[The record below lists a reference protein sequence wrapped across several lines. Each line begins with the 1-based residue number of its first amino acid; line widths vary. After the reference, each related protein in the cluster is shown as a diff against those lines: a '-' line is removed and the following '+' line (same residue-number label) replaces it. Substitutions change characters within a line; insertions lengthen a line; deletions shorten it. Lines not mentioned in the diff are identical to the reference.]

1 MHPQFAAQSCLRAA
15 VHCMQAVRLCWG
27 PNRYCSCHG
36 ISLGIGCIG
45 RGTMRITGKDRWLM
59 GTIAADTAR
68 RSHFRT

>member
-1 MHPQFAAQSCLRAA
+1 
-15 VHCMQAVRLCWG
+15 MQAVRLCWG